1 MRNLVLI
8 DNNND
13 NLLFIK
19 EALASI
25 DPDVQCFSFIYSEE
39 AMTALMSKMLDGP
52 AAVFMNLNMPRR
64 NGIQCL
70 MELRSNP
77 EFDTLPVFLYAPKI
91 TIEVVEALKGSG
103 ITTAFEKPDTMLGWK
118 KIVREML
125 TSMDSPTV
133 NFRALFK
140 NSSLYIEFPS
150 GE

>member
-1 MRNLVLI
+1 MRTLVLI
-8 DNNND
+8 DNNTD
-13 NLLFIK
+13 DLLFIK

-25 DPDVQCFSFIYSEE
+25 DPDVQSLSFIYSEE
-39 AMTALMSKMLDGP
+39 AMAALTSKILDGP
-52 AAVFMNLNMPRR
+52 TAVFMNLNMPRR

-77 EFDTLPVFLYAPKI
+77 EFDALPVFLYAPKI

-118 KIVREML
+118 KIIRAML

-150 GE
+150 NE

>member
-1 MRNLVLI
+1 MI
-8 DNNND
+8 DSNKD
-13 NLLFIK
+13 DLLFIK

-25 DPDVQCFSFIYSEE
+25 DPDVQCLSFVYSEE

-52 AAVFMNLNMPRR
+52 AAVIMNLNMPRR

-77 EFDTLPVFLYAPKI
+77 EFDTLPVFLYAPRI
-91 TIEVVEALKGSG
+91 TIDVVEALKGSG

-118 KIVREML
+118 KIMREML

>member
-8 DNNND
+8 DNNKD

-19 EALASI
+19 EALASN
-25 DPDVQCFSFIYSEE
+25 DPDVQCLSFIYSEE

-70 MELRSNP
+70 MELRSNS

-118 KIVREML
+118 KIMREML